1 MNNPI
6 PRAPALWSADMTL
19 DDIEAFIQR
28 LPKSQQANAYH
39 VMMWTLNAAHGM
51 VEQELEQ
58 YTVG

>member
-6 PRAPALWSADMTL
+6 PRVAMWSANMTL
-19 DDIEAFIQR
+19 DEIQAYIQR

-39 VMMWTLNAAHGM
+39 VMMWTLNTAHRM

-58 YTVG
+58 YAAG